1 MLMGDETP
9 AAALVLLDPVIA
21 HPATLQTTRA
31 HATTL
36 RDALMAGADGV
47 ASSSLTSTSSLQ

>member
-1 MLMGDETP
+1 MGDETP